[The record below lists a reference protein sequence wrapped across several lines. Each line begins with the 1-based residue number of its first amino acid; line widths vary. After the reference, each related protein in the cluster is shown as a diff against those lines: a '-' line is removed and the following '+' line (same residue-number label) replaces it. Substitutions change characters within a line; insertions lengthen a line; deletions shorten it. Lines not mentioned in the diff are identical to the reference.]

1 MSTIYFFKLL
11 HMENT
16 ASVKENFEKQLGEVE
31 IKIKNLEKE
40 LENLKEYKFK
50 LIGGLE
56 TLMLLESPQ
65 SLTEETSTEDKVD

>member
-1 MSTIYFFKLL
+1 
-11 HMENT
+11 MENT

-65 SLTEETSTEDKVD
+65 PTFEGAPCEDKED